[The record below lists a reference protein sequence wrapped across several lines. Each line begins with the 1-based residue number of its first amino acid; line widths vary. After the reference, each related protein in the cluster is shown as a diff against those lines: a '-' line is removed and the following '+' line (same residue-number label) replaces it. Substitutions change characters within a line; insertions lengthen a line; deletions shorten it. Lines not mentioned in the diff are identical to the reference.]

1 MGCGQPAC
9 KCEERRRDPLTS
21 LGGGSAA
28 WGGKLL
34 FQYRHEGIGGHS
46 AVRVQ
51 GCADCLPA
59 LASDFRILKRNRCV
73 ISERYGT
80 GQRSPTMHFP
90 IKKAEGC

>member
-1 MGCGQPAC
+1 
-9 KCEERRRDPLTS
+9 
-21 LGGGSAA
+21 
-28 WGGKLL
+28 L

-73 ISERYGT
+73 ISEKIRNGT
-80 GQRSPTMHFP
+80 KVPNDALP
-90 IKKAEGC
+90 NKKS